1 MTVTSGA
8 STSQLS
14 VVRGRDLSD
23 SQADSAGS
31 IPVTRSHRHP
41 LTVTRSHVKS
51 QVRGT
56 FRRWLLVGSLF
67 ERAVRAISMQLA
79 HRRVDPRDRLGRDQ
93 RGTTA
98 LPGCARRSHC
108 AYESS
113 SPTDCPARR
122 PPRLCRPAGVS
133 LSSRLRRNLRPAY
146 IRQNS
151 APTRK
156 RFLSARKWPGCSRS
170 CPRPRIPGRAVSCRS
185 WCPR

>member
-79 HRRVDPRDRLGRDQ
+79 TG
-93 RGTTA
+93 A
-98 LPGCARRSHC
+98 
-108 AYESS
+108 
-113 SPTDCPARR
+113 
-122 PPRLCRPAGVS
+122 
-133 LSSRLRRNLRPAY
+133 
-146 IRQNS
+146 
-151 APTRK
+151 
-156 RFLSARKWPGCSRS
+156 
-170 CPRPRIPGRAVSCRS
+170 
-185 WCPR
+185 